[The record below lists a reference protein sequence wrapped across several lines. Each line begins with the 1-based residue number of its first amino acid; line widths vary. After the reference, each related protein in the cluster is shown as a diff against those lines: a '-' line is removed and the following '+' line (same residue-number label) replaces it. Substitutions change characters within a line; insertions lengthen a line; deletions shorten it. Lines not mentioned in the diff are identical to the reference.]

1 MLDQYGKILVTGGA
15 GFIGSHLV
23 DALVERGGQVV
34 VLDNLHRGS
43 RDNLQAHQAL
53 DTVRLIEGDIRNMDA
68 VISASVGCD
77 VVFHL
82 AAQANVM
89 GALAD
94 SDYSVTTNVVGT
106 DNVLRAASHSG
117 VRRVVFTSSREVYG
131 EPASLPV
138 PETAPLQAKNP
149 YGASKIAGEAYCAAW
164 TGSRGMECQVV
175 RIANVYG
182 PRDKDRVIPL
192 WLDAADKNEDLQLYG
207 GDQIIDFVWVGTVV
221 GALIAASEFPLTT
234 PVNIGSGRGTG
245 LRELAN
251 RILALRPTGSKLSLE
266 PARDVEVVRYVADVS
281 RMRSRLGVEPDSDS
295 LVHLAD
301 LANVASR

>member
-1 MLDQYGKILVTGGA
+1 MKALVTGGA

-53 DTVRLIEGDIRNMDA
+53 DTVQLIEGDIRNMDA

-138 PETAPLQAKNP
+138 PETAPLQAKNL

-182 PRDKDRVIPL
+182 PRDKDRVISL
-192 WLDAADKNEDLQLYG
+192 WLDAVDKNEDLQLYG

-245 LRELAN
+245 LRELAS

-266 PARDVEVVRYVADVS
+266 PARDVEVVRYVAEVS

-295 LVHLAD
+295 LVHLTD